1 MLSSSFFFSLLS
13 LQESRVVNP
22 KQFQKEKKNSKK
34 KLQKSRDAS
43 TRTQQKRE
51 REREIRV
58 LLSFIT
64 EVTVFAF
71 SFLPLIYI

>member
-13 LQESRVVNP
+13 LQGVARVVNP

-51 REREIRV
+51 RERERSEFCG
-58 LLSFIT
+58 LL
-64 EVTVFAF
+64 
-71 SFLPLIYI
+71 LLK

>member
-1 MLSSSFFFSLLS
+1 
-13 LQESRVVNP
+13 LQGVARVVNP

-34 KLQKSRDAS
+34 KAPEEQRREHPNATKE
-43 TRTQQKRE
+43 RE

-58 LLSFIT
+58 LRSFIT